1 MSSTHRS
8 VAARWARVLL
18 AGVTLAWLATEVL
31 KPATPALDD
40 RAGGQSRMS
49 ESNPT
54 RTANRLLREKS
65 PYLLQHAHNPVD
77 WYPWG
82 EEAFEKARRED
93 KPIFLS
99 IGYSTCHWCHVMERE
114 SFENDSVA
122 ALLNRWFVAI
132 KVDREER
139 PDVDRLY
146 MTSMQA
152 MGMGGGWPLNAF
164 LTPDLAPFY
173 GGTYFPPE
181 SRAGRT
187 GMIDLLPRVHE
198 VWMSQRADIESQGAR
213 VLEAIAASAADRGRA
228 TSAIDPA
235 AGRAQR
241 EPLFR
246 RAHDML
252 AAAYDREHGG
262 FGTAPKFP
270 SVVNLNF
277 LARYWSRDPEHRG
290 PALAM
295 VRHQLD
301 AMQDGGIHDQ
311 IGGGFHR
318 YSTDPEWMVS
328 HFEKMLYDQAQLAWA
343 YLDGVQIAREDGPH
357 HDPLRAAEYAATA
370 RGIFDYV
377 ARDLTSPEGAFY
389 SAEDADS
396 EGEEGKFYVWTPA
409 EIATVLGDDAKL
421 FEYRYGVSARGNFE
435 HATSILHRAHTEDET
450 AKHFGVPVSAVRERG
465 DRARATLL
473 AARSRRVRPHLDDK
487 VLAAWNGIMI
497 SAFARGAR
505 VLGDPALASCA
516 DRAATFVWAQLHD
529 PATGAM
535 RRRWRAGEAAG
546 DGQLDDYM
554 YLALGFLDLY
564 GATFD
569 PQWLERAEQLTHQA
583 IERFWDEKNGGF
595 FESPAGDPH
604 VRIRMKD
611 DFDGAEMAGNSVAA
625 CVLHTLAELLDREPW
640 RARADRLFDL
650 YASKLADHPTA
661 MPQMLVAMDLA
672 QSPARHLVI
681 EGDPAAADTRALI
694 EAYDRKFRPRDLLLV
709 AAPGA
714 AHERLAAQVPFVSS
728 LTSRDGRAT
737 AFMCVD
743 RTCRLPVTDA
753 AAFAAE
759 LDAPTR

>member
-1 MSSTHRS
+1 M
-8 VAARWARVLL
+8 LL
-18 AGVTLAWLATEVL
+18 AGAALAWLATEVL
-31 KPATPALDD
+31 KPGTSALDP
-40 RAGGQSRMS
+40 RAGAPNSRMS

-54 RTANRLLREKS
+54 PTANRLLREKS

-139 PDVDRLY
+139 PDIDRLY

-187 GMIDLLPRVHE
+187 GMLDLLPRVHE
-198 VWMSQRADIESQGAR
+198 VWTSQRAEIESQGAR
-213 VLEAIAASAADRGRA
+213 VFEAIATAASDRGRG
-228 TSAIDPA
+228 
-235 AGRAQR
+235 AGSRDSIAPHAKR
-241 EPLFR
+241 EALFQ
-246 RAHDML
+246 RAHDVL
-252 AAAYDREHGG
+252 AATYDHEHGG

-270 SVVNLNF
+270 STVNLNF
-277 LARYWSRDPEHRG
+277 LMRHWSRDPQGRAQ
-290 PALAM
+290 ALAM
-295 VRHQLD
+295 ARHQLD
-301 AMQDGGIHDQ
+301 AMQAGGIHDQ

-318 YSTDPEWMVS
+318 YSTDAEWMVS

-343 YLDGVQIAREDGPH
+343 YLDACQIAREDGPQR
-357 HDPLRAAEYAATA
+357 DPVRATQYAATA

-396 EGEEGKFYVWTPA
+396 EGEEGRFYVWTPA
-409 EIATVLGDDAKL
+409 EIAATLGPDAKL
-421 FEYRYGVSARGNFE
+421 FEYLYGVTARGNFE
-435 HATSILHRAHTEDET
+435 HATSILHHAHLEDE
-450 AKHFGVPVSAVRERG
+450 AAQHFGVPVAQVRERATA
-465 DRARATLL
+465 ARATLL
-473 AARSRRVRPHLDDK
+473 GARARRVRPHLDDK
-487 VLAAWNGIMI
+487 VLAAWNGLMI

-505 VLGDPALASCA
+505 VLDDPALGARA
-516 DRAATFVWAQLHD
+516 ERAATFVWEQLHD
-529 PATGAM
+529 PKTGAM
-535 RRRWRAGEAAG
+535 QRRWRDGEAAG
-546 DGQLDDYM
+546 AGQLDDYV
-554 YLALGFLDLY
+554 YVALGFLDLY
-564 GATFD
+564 GTQFD
-569 PQWLERAEQLTHQA
+569 PKWLERAEQVTNQA
-583 IERFWDEKNGGF
+583 LERFWDERNGGF

-625 CVLHTLAELLDREPW
+625 YVLRTLAELLDREPW
-640 RARADRLFDL
+640 RARAERLFEL
-650 YASKLADHPTA
+650 YTAKLADHPTA

-672 QSPARHLVI
+672 QSPARHVVI
-681 EGDPAAADTRALI
+681 AGDPGADDTRAMI
-694 EAYDRKFRPRDLLLV
+694 QAFDARFRPRDLLLV

-714 AHERLAAQVPFVSS
+714 ALERLAAKVPFVAP
-728 LTSRDGRAT
+728 LAKRAGHAT
-737 AFMCVD
+737 AFVCVNHA
-743 RTCRLPVTDA
+743 CRLPVTDPA
-753 AAFAAE
+753 GFAAE
-759 LDAPTR
+759 LDASTP